1 MRRAWWRT
9 TSLSRVMPR
18 VIAGFLVGATAVGAC
33 TTSGPRDA
41 AQVVADPGMQQLLQH
56 IPADTP
62 YAFVSMGSK
71 GARDFIT
78 RIYAPLQKYAPQL
91 EEKLATLEK
100 QGALDKL
107 GLPEDKRALAR
118 AVYDEVKGR
127 LSVDGLAELG
137 IDVEGRFAFYGLG
150 VLPAMRIQLRD
161 PAALRAMLE
170 RVQAKSGT
178 RFPTGKLGDVE
189 YWHIAGD
196 KVEGAV
202 AIIGD
207 QLVAGAAPVAHKDRV
222 FALLLGAELPARHL
236 GSSEGFQH
244 LLTEYGLARVSAGFV
259 DARLVAEAFLGEGD
273 ALNKDILAALAPE
286 VAARWPELGDACK
299 QEIRSLVALAPRLVF
314 GTEQMDGDG
323 FTGKFI
329 LELRRDLAQ
338 ELMAMRTTVPGL
350 EAEAMNDAMFAMG
363 AGLDVDRAL
372 NFVQGKAVALQA
384 APYSCPAL
392 AGVNEGAAE
401 LVTEIKRADPA
412 VRKSR
417 GFAMA
422 LDEIKLVGIAPT
434 SLRGFASV
442 AFTDTTMLQTLLGS
456 LTKRQFSDDGSIASL
471 PDNTIPF
478 LTDVHYALKAGL
490 GGAIAFGAGSEAR
503 TRALLAFPEQPDPP
517 LLVVVYDMAR
527 LAELMGGFVQD
538 AGALSEMR
546 LLIDF
551 YKAFGS
557 IRYDARAS
565 ERGLVMSTRMSL
577 R

>member
-1 MRRAWWRT
+1 MGRAWWRT

-18 VIAGFLVGATAVGAC
+18 VIAGFLVGATAVAAC
-33 TTSGPRDA
+33 TPSAPRDA
-41 AQVVADPGMQQLLQH
+41 AQVVADPAMQQILQH

-71 GARDFIT
+71 SARDFLT
-78 RIYAPLQKYAPQL
+78 RLYAPLQKYVPQL
-91 EEKLATLEK
+91 EDKLAAFEKLGVADDK
-100 QGALDKL
+100 IALV
-107 GLPEDKRALAR
+107 R
-118 AVYDEVKGR
+118 AVYDEFKGR
-127 LSVDGLAELG
+127 LSADGFAELG
-137 IDVEGRFAFYGLG
+137 FDVGGRFAIYGLG
-150 VLPAMRIQLRD
+150 VLPAMRIQLSD

-196 KVEGAV
+196 KIEGAV

-236 GSSEGFQH
+236 GNSEGFQH

-273 ALNKDILAALAPE
+273 ALNKDILGALAPE
-286 VAARWPELGDACK
+286 VAARWPGLGDGCK

-338 ELMAMRTTVPGL
+338 ELMAMRTSVPGL
-350 EAEAMNDAMFAMG
+350 DAEAMQDAVLAMG
-363 AGLDVDRAL
+363 AGLDVDRAM
-372 NFVQGKAVALQA
+372 NFVQSKAVALQA
-384 APYSCPAL
+384 APYGCPAL
-392 AGVNEGAAE
+392 VGVNETAAE
-401 LVTEIKRADPA
+401 IVTQIKQADPA

-417 GFAMA
+417 GFAIA
-422 LDEIKLVGIAPT
+422 LDEIKLAGMVPT

-442 AFTDTTMLQTLLGS
+442 AFTDTKALLTLLGNV
-456 LTKRQFSDDGSIASL
+456 TQRQFSDDGSIASL

-478 LTDVHYALKAGL
+478 LTNVFYGLKTGL
-490 GGAIAFGAGSEAR
+490 GGAIAFGAESEAR
-503 TRALLAFPEQPDPP
+503 TKALLAFTEQPDPP
-517 LLVVVYDMAR
+517 LMVMVYDMTR
-527 LAELMGGFVQD
+527 FAELMGGFIQNASD
-538 AGALSEMR
+538 ETEMMMV
-546 LLIDF
+546 IDF

-557 IRYDARAS
+557 IRYTAHAG
-565 ERGLVMSTRMSL
+565 ERGVVMSTRMSL